1 MKFAKLSQSAKAAMQ
16 GDRFTKGY
24 TLAILVGYAALL
36 VANPAEAQTLR
47 QTAES
52 IFNQIYGLVGVL
64 GAIAIL
70 VTAINW
76 KAGNFLGG
84 HDPKKMFVTSMIGTA
99 IAFGVV
105 AIVSFIKG
113 AVSTS
118 GGISGV

>member
-1 MKFAKLSQSAKAAMQ
+1 MKLFDFVSAVQSE
-16 GDRFTKGY
+16 RFSKTY
-24 TLAILVGYAALL
+24 TAVILAGYASLL
-36 VANPAEAQTLR
+36 VACPAEAQSLR

-52 IFNQIYGLVGVL
+52 IFNVIYGLVGVL
-64 GAIAIL
+64 GALAIL

-76 KAGNFLGG
+76 KMGNFLGG
-84 HDPKKMFVTSMIGTA
+84 HDPKKMFITSMLGTA

-105 AIVSFIKG
+105 AIVVFIKG